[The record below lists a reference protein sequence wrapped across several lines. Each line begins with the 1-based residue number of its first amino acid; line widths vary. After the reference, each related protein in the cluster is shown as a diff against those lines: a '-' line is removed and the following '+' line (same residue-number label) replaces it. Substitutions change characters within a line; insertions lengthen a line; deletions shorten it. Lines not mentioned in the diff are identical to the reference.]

1 MPKVIDGEQ
10 RRADIADAVLR
21 LAARDGLPAVSL
33 RSVAAESGLNIGSV
47 RHYFDGQRDLMRFAM
62 RSTIDRV
69 SARLERRR
77 ASLRPL
83 SELTPDEAAAQLT
96 DFLAELLPL
105 DAPRRAEAT
114 VLVEFL
120 VAARVDTDLTELAHE
135 ALDGTLALARR
146 IVSALSLP
154 PAAADLEAERL
165 AALLDGLTFR
175 SALHPEATPPEVCR
189 DVLRAHLTSL
199 SAESA
204 AAP

>member
-1 MPKVIDGEQ
+1 MPKQVDGEQ

-33 RSVAAESGLNIGSV
+33 RAVAAESGLNIGSV

-69 SARLERRR
+69 TARLERRR
-77 ASLRPL
+77 ESLRPFA
-83 SELTPDEAAAQLT
+83 ELTRDEAASQLT

-120 VAARVDTDLTELAHE
+120 IAARVDTDLADLAHE
-135 ALDGTLALARR
+135 ALRGTLTLARR
-146 IVSALSLP
+146 IIDAMTRDALLP
-154 PAAADLEAERL
+154 PGAADLEAERL

-175 SALHPEATPPEVCR
+175 CALDPAATPPQACR
-189 DVLRAHLTSL
+189 DVLRAHLASL
-199 SAESA
+199 
-204 AAP
+204 PRP

>member
-1 MPKVIDGEQ
+1 MPKVIDVEQ

-135 ALDGTLALARR
+135 ALGGTLALARR

-175 SALHPEATPPEVCR
+175 SALHPEATTPEVCR

-199 SAESA
+199 SADSA

>member
-77 ASLRPL
+77 AALRPL

-175 SALHPEATPPEVCR
+175 SALHPEATTPEVCR

-199 SAESA
+199 SADSA

>member
-175 SALHPEATPPEVCR
+175 SALHPEATTPEVCR

-199 SAESA
+199 SADSA